1 MRCTTP
7 RSNSGEGEGDSVSP
21 ETPEVAAARRVAQE
35 AENVL
40 HRSPAFLSL
49 EAGQREALLRDLGT
63 IRRGLAQQQ
72 SAGSAPAKDPY
83 ALALETPFDRVRHGP
98 QAPSD
103 GSAAE
108 PPADGQAAAPGDGQ
122 QAAAPSPKGPKQAAT
137 ETLAKRAGALVDEID
152 FNAFVAGLVHSTFD
166 AVVEASIRQMEA
178 FADLVSTVA
187 RGVDDFTRDNITDN
201 QARDALRDKYPADLV
216 LEVPKPGE
224 DGSPKLRVRPAPGED
239 DEGGR
244 SPEWLKD
251 YGLAG
256 QPLTDELV
264 EQTLL
269 PASRRRLGESR
280 LQMLS
285 TMVLLGMNRI
295 NVKDGSIS
303 AKVRFRAAA
312 RDNAAVD
319 YAVSSD
325 PGGGQ
330 GWGQKGSSAYAAPAT
345 MVSTVGVNVQSD
357 TELKAELFGEV
368 RINFVSETLPLE
380 KFADAAQLQLLQGN
394 ARVLNAAPTVAAAPP
409 PPAPAAL
416 PPAVA
421 GPAAP
426 AGAAR

>member
-1 MRCTTP
+1 
-7 RSNSGEGEGDSVSP
+7 VSR

-35 AENVL
+35 AESVL

-49 EAGQREALLRDLGT
+49 EAGQRAALLHDLGT
-63 IRRGLAQQQ
+63 IRRGLAEQQ
-72 SAGSAPAKDPY
+72 SADAPASKDPY
-83 ALALETPFDRVRHGP
+83 ALALETPFERVRRGP
-98 QAPSD
+98 QPAPDAASAD
-103 GSAAE
+103 GQPSASPAA
-108 PPADGQAAAPGDGQ
+108 PADGSQGAAPG
-122 QAAAPSPKGPKQAAT
+122 PKGPRQAAT

-152 FNAFVAGLVHSTFD
+152 FPAFVAGLVHSTFD
-166 AVVEASIRQMEA
+166 AIVEASIRQMEA

-201 QARDALRDKYPADLV
+201 QARDSLRDKYPADLV

-224 DGSPKLRVRPAPGED
+224 DASPRLRVRTKPGED
-239 DEGGR
+239 EEAS

-264 EQTLL
+264 EQSLV
-269 PASRRRLGESR
+269 PATRKRLGEGR

-319 YAVSSD
+319 YAVNSD

-330 GWGQKGSSAYAAPAT
+330 GWGQKGSSTYAPPAT

-368 RINFVSETLPLE
+368 RINFVSETLPLDR
-380 KFADAAQLQLLQGN
+380 FADAAQMQLLQGN
-394 ARVLNAAPTVAAAPP
+394 ARVANGAPAAAPAP
-409 PPAPAAL
+409 PPAAPPAPAP
-416 PPAVA
+416 PPAAAVV
-421 GPAAP
+421 PAPAPEHAVP
-426 AGAAR
+426 AGAR